1 MNYRGSYRKLRA
13 NAKAAMLAAIE
24 IYNKPRFEYRDEVF
38 VILLL
43 NAWELLL
50 KALVSKSGRSIYYR
64 KRRHEPYRTVTWRDA
79 LNRAVASKAWPRAV
93 PHQAVDAN
101 LTQLSIYRDSAVHFY
116 NAEGFGIVVYG
127 LAQTSI
133 TNCRDVLRE
142 AFAEDIAD
150 EITWHLLPLGIERPV
165 DPIAYLKGARPSAGR
180 SAVDEFLVELAR
192 ASEELEQQGID
203 TGRLMTI
210 YGVKLESVKKIE
222 HADVVVGVSGAITGS
237 EPVYVERRVDPTKSH
252 PLRQNGIL
260 EEIGSL
266 HGKPFTSYDFQAI
279 VHQYGLRE
287 KPNLCWRDD
296 EVNLVRWSRD
306 IIPFIRNLT
315 ELDIQQA
322 RNALTAY
329 RRTKTKVA
337 A

>member
-13 NAKAAMLAAIE
+13 NSKAATIGAIE

-50 KALVSKSGRSIYYR
+50 KAMLSRNGRSIYYR
-64 KRRHEPYRTVTWRDA
+64 KRRGEPYRTLGWRDA
-79 LNRAVASKAWPRAV
+79 LNRAVASNAWPASV

-101 LTQLSIYRDSAVHFY
+101 LTQLTIYRDSAVHFY
-116 NAEGFGIVVYG
+116 NAQGFGIVVYG
-127 LAQTSI
+127 LAQTCI
-133 TNCRDVLRE
+133 TNFRDVLRE
-142 AFAEDIAD
+142 ALSEDLAD
-150 EITWHLLPLGIERPV
+150 EITWHLLPLGLDRPV
-165 DPIAYLKGARPSAGR
+165 DPIAYLKGGRPSAGS
-180 SAVDEFLVELAR
+180 SAVDEFLTELAR
-192 ASEELEQQGID
+192 ASEELERQGID

-210 YGVKLESVKKIE
+210 YGVKLESVKKIK
-222 HADVVVGVSGAITGS
+222 HADVVVGVSGTGDGS

-252 PLRQNGIL
+252 PLRQKGIL
-260 EEIGSL
+260 DEIESH

-296 EVNLVRWSRD
+296 EVSLVRWSRD
-306 IIPFIRNLT
+306 VISFIHNLS
-315 ELDIQQA
+315 ELEMQQA
-322 RNALTAY
+322 RNALAAY
-329 RRTKTKVA
+329 RRSQARA
-337 A
+337 AA